1 MLNDIEV
8 LLRVK
13 MEQNLVFQYMKDQN
27 CMVV

>member
-13 MEQNLVFQYMKDQN
+13 MEKNLVFQYMKDQN